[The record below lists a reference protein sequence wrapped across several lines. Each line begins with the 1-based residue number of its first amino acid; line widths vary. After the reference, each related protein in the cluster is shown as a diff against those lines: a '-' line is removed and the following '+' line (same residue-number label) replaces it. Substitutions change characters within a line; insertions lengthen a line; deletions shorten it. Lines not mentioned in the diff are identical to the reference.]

1 MFLLILA
8 VRIWTP
14 LPPWLENEQIHTHAH
29 TRTHVQT
36 HTDTYTHIHTHIHTL
51 RDIHARTLE
60 RLACQVIRSFV
71 LRTGCPA
78 FSRPR
83 LNRHK
88 SRPIRGWVIRRPHS
102 ARSAADSAPCWPI
115 HGKKGGPKVQRG
127 MDTVPDQNEGFG
139 RTGNYT

>member
-1 MFLLILA
+1 MFSFDPGRKDLDPPAPLA
-8 VRIWTP
+8 RKRTRP
-14 LPPWLENEQIHTHAH
+14 IHTHAH

-36 HTDTYTHIHTHIHTL
+36 HTDTYTHIHTHTHSQ
-51 RDIHARTLE
+51 RHKRTH
-60 RLACQVIRSFV
+60 VGIRSSFV
-71 LRTGCPA
+71 SRTGCPA

-88 SRPIRGWVIRRPHS
+88 SRPIRGWVIRRPHR